1 MAKIPYEND
10 YRLKFSKKGK
20 MPWIEFNGQEIADS
34 NFCIQFLKKEF
45 QVDIDCHLSAT
56 KKAIAHSIR
65 TMLEENTYWAL
76 VYCRW
81 LSDYGAGIRKKLFA
95 KLFGHLFFPLKHLVV
110 YRIKRKIRRD
120 LSSQGIGR
128 HSEQDL
134 YGIAE
139 RDLLAVSEIL
149 GQKKFLF
156 GEKPSLADVSLFAFI
171 AASAWDCP
179 ESPFDELIKTMIY
192 YRWCSDYAPVLRE
205 RWFGHLAFPV
215 KYLVFHMIQR
225 SCRKNMW
232 GHGIG
237 RHSEQEVYGIGEK
250 DLLAV
255 SEILGQKKFLF
266 GEKPCLTDAA
276 LFAFIAAFIWDMGPE
291 CPLGLLTQTKA
302 QNLERHAKR
311 MKELY
316 YPDWDEIISNKHK
329 SG

>member
-1 MAKIPYEND
+1 MQISAYAGIATVAFVAIYLLAKKLQEKNNMRHTKPGTVVLHQFVLSKLSVSGSPPCIKLETFLRMTKIPYENN
-10 YRLKFSKKGK
+10 YSFKFSKKGK
-20 MPWIEFNGQEIADS
+20 KPWIEFNGQEIADS
-34 NFCIQFLKKEF
+34 NFCIEFLKKEF
-45 QVDIDCHLSAT
+45 QVDIDSHLSAT
-56 KKAIAHSIR
+56 EKAIAHSIR
-65 TMLEENTYWAL
+65 TMLEENTYW
-76 VYCRW
+76 
-81 LSDYGAGIRKKLFA
+81 
-95 KLFGHLFFPLKHLVV
+95 
-110 YRIKRKIRRD
+110 
-120 LSSQGIGR
+120 
-128 HSEQDL
+128 
-134 YGIAE
+134 
-139 RDLLAVSEIL
+139 
-149 GQKKFLF
+149 
-156 GEKPSLADVSLFAFI
+156 
-171 AASAWDCP
+171 
-179 ESPFDELIKTMIY
+179 TMVY

-266 GEKPCLTDAA
+266 GEKPCLADAA